1 MQNYSIEWL
10 NEFLIKRESQYTNVF
25 LFETYDIQR
34 INQFISLAKGKLAEL
49 LKTDFKF
56 YHWRLQK
63 GYVVDA
69 DGVKLEIEPTV
80 DTSELLTTQTSVLL
94 ISYAFLKEHVE
105 LLSED
110 LFDWSQSQELY
121 RKGNTVVVFCS
132 DAGLFNETLRRM
144 CYTIAVPPS
153 LEVERRN
160 LMKKLIDDLVAVAN
174 IKLEPSEE
182 IVQASAGLDLYS
194 FQTAFLESVSRYGKL
209 QTLPFTEHKKNV
221 LRNYGL
227 VFVEPKIGFEQVGGY
242 AKLKQYV
249 SNRIIL
255 PLKNPEI
262 ANYYGVGLPRG
273 MIFYGLAG
281 TGKSY
286 FAEAMAKEL
295 GIAMVRLSPSDFF
308 RGIVGESE
316 SRVRQI
322 TRMIEMLSPI
332 MVFMDEVDQIAMA
345 RDKIGS
351 GDSGVTRRVT
361 NMLLEWLGQRTRQ
374 SFLIGATNFLEDIDY
389 AFIRAGRIDEIC
401 LIPPPDFEARK
412 EILEVHTQ
420 KLRKIPLAKTVDLN
434 ALAKMTAWWT
444 GAELEKLALDSA
456 RMAMEE
462 KAKFVEMKHFEATI
476 KSLEVNGLER
486 KQKLERMIAVLKKL
500 ENVNMH
506 FLNETLKMIM

>member
-1 MQNYSIEWL
+1 MQNYSIDWL
-10 NEFLIKRESQYTNVF
+10 GEFLIKRESRYTNVF
-25 LFETYDIQR
+25 LCETYDIQR
-34 INQFISLAKGKLAEL
+34 INQFIALAKDKLKEL

-56 YHWRLQK
+56 YHWRLQRSD
-63 GYVVDA
+63 VVDA
-69 DGVKLEIEPTV
+69 DGVRLEMEPTS
-80 DTSELLTTQTSVLL
+80 DASELLTSQTSLLL

-105 LLSED
+105 VLSEA
-110 LFDWSQSQELY
+110 LFDWSQAQELY
-121 RKGNTVVVFCS
+121 RKGSTVVVFCS

-144 CYTIAVPPS
+144 CYAITVPPS

-160 LMKKLIDDLVAVAN
+160 LMKKLIKDLVAVAN
-174 IKLEPSEE
+174 LKLEPSEE
-182 IVQASAGLDLYS
+182 IVQVSAGLDLHS
-194 FQTAFLESVSRYGKL
+194 FETAFLESVSRYGEL
-209 QTLPFTEHKKNV
+209 RTAPFTEHKKNI

-227 VFVEPKIGFEQVGGY
+227 EFVEPKISFEQVGGY
-242 AKLKQYV
+242 VKLKQYV
-249 SNRIIL
+249 NNRIIL

-262 ANYYGVGLPRG
+262 ANHYGIGLPRG
-273 MIFYGLAG
+273 IIFYGLAG
-281 TGKSY
+281 TGKTY

-295 GIAMVRLSPSDFF
+295 GIAMVRLSPNDFF

-322 TRMIEMLSPI
+322 TRIIEALSPI

-345 RDKIGS
+345 RDKS
-351 GDSGVTRRVT
+351 ANTDSGVTRRVT

-374 SFLIGATNFLEDIDY
+374 SFLIGATNFLEDIDS

-420 KLRKIPLAKTVDLN
+420 RVRKIPLAKTVDLN
-434 ALAKMTAWWT
+434 AIAKMTSWWT

-456 RMAMEE
+456 RLAMEE
-462 KAKFVEMKHFEATI
+462 RAERVEMKHFEATI
-476 KSLEVNGLER
+476 KSVEINAMER
-486 KQKLERMIAVLKKL
+486 QQKLERMIAVLKKL